1 MQNSMQKN
9 MLIAHDNIGKVIDEI
24 NSFYG
29 TVLKIKRID
38 NMYKLYVKWT
48 CVPPEVIPIY
58 TQDRYNHWY
67 IDEVHLR

>member
-1 MQNSMQKN
+1 MLNSM
-9 MLIAHDNIGKVIDEI
+9 LISHDNIGKVIDEI

-38 NMYKLYVKWT
+38 KVYKLRVKWMSG
-48 CVPPEVIPIY
+48 PPEVIPIY
-58 TQDRYNHWY
+58 TQDRHNHWY